1 MREKGYAHID
11 LGPLD
16 RHEDGDDRDVGLA
29 RLDVGGAD
37 RDGHGEDEQK
47 VVHQVWEHHK

>member
-11 LGPLD
+11 LDPLD